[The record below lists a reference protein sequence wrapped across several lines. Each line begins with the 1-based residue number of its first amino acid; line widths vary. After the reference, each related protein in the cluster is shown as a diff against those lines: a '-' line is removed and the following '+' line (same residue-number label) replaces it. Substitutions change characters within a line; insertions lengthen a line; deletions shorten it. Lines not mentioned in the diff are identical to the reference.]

1 MSGWSSTSG
10 VRLDAWV
17 HDLQGDLN
25 RDVEMLEVFV
35 LEFTRLVLASFVEG
49 KELKSRKCCASRVP
63 KLTELSSPV
72 LMHVRRDPCH
82 QREHVWLDE
91 ELR

>member
-10 VRLDAWV
+10 VKLGARV
-17 HDLQGDLN
+17 RDLQGDSN
-25 RDVEMLEVFV
+25 CNVEMLDVFV
-35 LEFTRLVLASFVEG
+35 LKFRRLVLESFIEG

-72 LMHVRRDPCH
+72 LMHVHRNPCH
-82 QREHVWLDE
+82 NENMYDWMRS
-91 ELR
+91 